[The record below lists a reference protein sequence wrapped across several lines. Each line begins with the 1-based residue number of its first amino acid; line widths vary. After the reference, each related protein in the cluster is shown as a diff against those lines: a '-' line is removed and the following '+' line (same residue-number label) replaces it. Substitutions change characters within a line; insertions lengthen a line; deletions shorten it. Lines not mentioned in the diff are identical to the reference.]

1 LIDADP
7 FSSVAL
13 PVTLPAP
20 PSPKKCRR
28 PRSVCHVP
36 QPRGTAT
43 SSQKVIAMGQLV
55 AVSPVVA
62 LPIDRAAMSLA
73 VFV

>member
-1 LIDADP
+1 
-7 FSSVAL
+7 
-13 PVTLPAP
+13 
-20 PSPKKCRR
+20 
-28 PRSVCHVP
+28 
-36 QPRGTAT
+36 
-43 SSQKVIAMGQLV
+43 VITMGQLV